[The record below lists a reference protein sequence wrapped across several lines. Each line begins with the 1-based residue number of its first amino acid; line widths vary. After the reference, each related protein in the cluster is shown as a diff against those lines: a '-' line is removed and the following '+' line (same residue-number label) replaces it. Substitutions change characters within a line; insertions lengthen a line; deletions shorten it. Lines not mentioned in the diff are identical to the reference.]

1 MFNTQILGFDITKVS
16 EVRIEG
22 INMHDYPDFC
32 DAFISEGQIDKG
44 DIRGPED
51 MNDAELE
58 HVNDHER
65 EFVYQEVI
73 KEIW

>member
-1 MFNTQILGFDITKVS
+1 
-16 EVRIEG
+16 
-22 INMHDYPDFC
+22 MHDYPDFC